1 MVYEGSAGEYLNV
14 DEITSNQNCH
24 ILKEKL
30 ESALTLLWFE
40 NDDSII
46 EIDNVRHSF
55 QKNEVVFLT
64 EFHQVVPIAVSEVKM
79 IRFNRAFYCI
89 IDHDSEV
96 SCKGLLFFGANQLPV
111 IQLNGVELEKI
122 ETLWKMFLLEMQSV
136 DNLQLEMLQ
145 MMLKR
150 FLILCT
156 RIYKA
161 NHLTQLPE
169 NNKVDLVREFNF
181 LVEQHFKEKHT
192 VVEYADLLHKSPKT
206 IANLFKKYA
215 NKSPLQYIQER
226 RMLEARRL
234 LRFTD
239 YTIKEVAYAIG
250 FKDIQTFSRFFKKME
265 GVAPREFKEKRT
277 EGKMIN
283 S

>member
-1 MVYEGSAGEYLNV
+1 MVYEGTLGEYLNV

-30 ESALTLLWFE
+30 ESGLTLLWFE
-40 NDDSII
+40 NDNSII
-46 EIDNVRHSF
+46 EIDNVRYSF

-64 EFHQVVPIAVSEVKM
+64 EFHHVVPIAVSEVKM

-96 SCKGLLFFGANQLPV
+96 SCKGLLFFGANQLP
-111 IQLNGVELEKI
+111 IISLEGVELEKI
-122 ETLWKMFLLEMQSV
+122 QTLWKMFLLEMQSV

-156 RIYKA
+156 RIYKT
-161 NHLTQLPE
+161 NNLHQFIE
-169 NNKVDLVREFNF
+169 NTKVDLVREFNF

-192 VVEYADLLHKSPKT
+192 VVEYADLLNKSPKT
-206 IANLFKKYA
+206 ISNLFKKYA
-215 NKSPLQYIQER
+215 EKSPLQYIQER
-226 RMLEARRL
+226 RMLEAKRL
-234 LRFTD
+234 LKFTD
-239 YTIKEVAYAIG
+239 YTVKEVAYAIG

-265 GVAPREFKEKRT
+265 GIAPREFK
-277 EGKMIN
+277 
-283 S
+283 

>member
-1 MVYEGSAGEYLNV
+1 MVYEGALGEYLNV

-30 ESALTLLWFE
+30 ESGLTLLWFE
-40 NDDSII
+40 NDNSII
-46 EIDNVRHSF
+46 EIDNVRHCF
-55 QKNEVVFLT
+55 HKNEVVFLT

-111 IQLNGVELEKI
+111 IQLDGLELEKI

-192 VVEYADLLHKSPKT
+192 VVEYAELLYKSPKT

-239 YTIKEVAYAIG
+239 YTIKEVAYEIG

-265 GVAPREFKEKRT
+265 GVAPRAFKEKV
-277 EGKMIN
+277 
-283 S
+283 